1 MLKFTMQQLLPAHA
15 ALHLPIRAR
24 PDRIRTDH
32 EATLMSEDFRDEQS
46 STLPPL
52 LNPSL
57 RAVNDSMLEGL
68 GQLASYFGYNK
79 VMGKMYGALLMSPD
93 PMSLDDL
100 LAHLDISKA
109 SVSMNM
115 RTLENMGI
123 VREVWV
129 RGDRRKYYEA
139 ENDLWRVLTNV
150 LGGRELRDVNTALDT
165 LESNLEQL
173 RADMPT
179 MNEADQRLAAHYIN
193 RLDNM
198 KEFFRFAKLILTSI
212 LERDRNFN
220 VSQVR
225 RVDIE

>member
-1 MLKFTMQQLLPAHA
+1 MVEQADQHESEAMLP
-15 ALHLPIRAR
+15 
-24 PDRIRTDH
+24 
-32 EATLMSEDFRDEQS
+32 
-46 STLPPL
+46 

-57 RAVNDSMLEGL
+57 RAVNDSMLDGL
-68 GQLASYFGYNK
+68 GQLSSYFGYNK
-79 VMGKMYGALLMSPD
+79 VMGKMYGALLLSPT

-100 LAHLDISKA
+100 MAHLDVSKA

-139 ENDLWRVLTNV
+139 ESDLWRILTNV
-150 LGGRELRDVNTALDT
+150 LGSREMRDVNQALDV
-165 LESNLEQL
+165 LEANMDRL
-173 RADMPT
+173 RAT
-179 MNEADQRLAAHYIN
+179 MDSMSETDQKLAGFYID
-193 RLDNM
+193 RLDRM
-198 KEFFRFAKLILTSI
+198 KDFFRFAKLILTSI
-212 LERDRNFN
+212 IERDRNFN

>member
-1 MLKFTMQQLLPAHA
+1 MTVNNLLSRNNLSMTDRDADSS
-15 ALHLPIRAR
+15 LP
-24 PDRIRTDH
+24 
-32 EATLMSEDFRDEQS
+32 
-46 STLPPL
+46 LP
-52 LNPSL
+52 LNPKL
-57 RAVNDSMLEGL
+57 RVVNDSMLEGL
-68 GQLASYFGYNK
+68 GQLAAYFGYNK
-79 VMGKMYGALLMSPD
+79 VMGKMYGALLLSPD
-93 PMSLDDL
+93 AMSLDDL
-100 LAHLDISKA
+100 MAHLDISKA

-129 RGDRRKYYEA
+129 RGDRRKYYES
-139 ENDLWRVLTNV
+139 EPDLWRVLTNV

-165 LESNLEQL
+165 LENNIEQL
-173 RADMPT
+173 RAEIGAMSET
-179 MNEADQRLAAHYIN
+179 DQRLASHYIA

-212 LERDRNFN
+212 LDRDRNFN

>member
-1 MLKFTMQQLLPAHA
+1 MAESDF
-15 ALHLPIRAR
+15 R
-24 PDRIRTDH
+24 
-32 EATLMSEDFRDEQS
+32 SEDFQDDNPL
-46 STLPPL
+46 LPPAP

-57 RAVNDSMLEGL
+57 RAVNDNMLEGL
-68 GQLASYFGYNK
+68 GQLAAYFGYNK
-79 VMGKMYGALLMSPD
+79 VMGKMYGALLLSPE
-93 PMSLDDL
+93 PMSLDDM

-139 ENDLWRVLTNV
+139 ESDLWRVLTNV
-150 LGGRELRDVNTALDT
+150 LGSRELRDVNTALDT
-165 LESNLEQL
+165 LESNIEQL
-173 RADMPT
+173 RADIPT
-179 MNEADQRLAAHYIN
+179 MNDSDQRLAAHYIT